1 VGEQD
6 DPPTQTKPGQQLGQT
21 QLAAWAAVGAL
32 MDMIT
37 GKDRT
42 TGAYFNISFRRET
55 AGD

>member
-1 VGEQD
+1 M
-6 DPPTQTKPGQQLGQT
+6 KPGQQLGQT